1 MTDSW
6 YLIVIVVIA
15 ALVVLYLRGRQR
27 NQRSG
32 GDSLPGGDAGR
43 DFGAEREGTRLTG
56 MSTADRE
63 WETASQRRNQE
74 NRDRTEAPAATRPV
88 PGPDVVDRG
97 PGG

>member
-6 YLIVIVVIA
+6 YLIVIVVVA

-32 GDSLPGGDAGR
+32 GDSQTGGDAGR
-43 DFGAEREGTRLTG
+43 DFGVEREGTRLTG
-56 MSTADRE
+56 MSAEDRE

-74 NRDRTEAPAATRPV
+74 NQDRAETPAAPRPA